1 MGVETLSYDS
11 RFDDKIFQMGSQS
24 SGNLLD
30 YDILISLFDKDNQV
44 ILKSNGW

>member
-1 MGVETLSYDS
+1 MGLEILSYDS
-11 RFDDKIFQMGSQS
+11 RFNNTIFKMGSQS

-44 ILKSNGW
+44 ILKSNG